1 MVVHDRQERKI
12 DMANKPPAHPT
23 KKSEKTRNIL
33 HQTAMRLI
41 DQLGYEKAT
50 IQLICQESNVS
61 VGTFYNYYDSKEA
74 VVAEFSRKNDEL
86 FDQIVRMSLK
96 EEKGIEDY
104 IRRYFAYY
112 ADLNEQ
118 AGTSLYMRTTRKKN
132 LDMRS
137 EQIRPMYTVLEE
149 FLRDRQKEN
158 KVRSDIHVVTMV
170 HQLFTIVR
178 GVVID
183 WCICDGKY
191 DLHREIQDFLT
202 PYIRYILVE

>member
-1 MVVHDRQERKI
+1 M
-12 DMANKPPAHPT
+12 
-23 KKSEKTRNIL
+23 
-33 HQTAMRLI
+33 
-41 DQLGYEKAT
+41 
-50 IQLICQESNVS
+50 
-61 VGTFYNYYDSKEA
+61 
-74 VVAEFSRKNDEL
+74 AEFSQKNDEL
-86 FDQIVRMSLK
+86 FDQIVRTSLK

-104 IRRYFAYY
+104 IRKYFTYY
-112 ADLNEQ
+112 ADLNIQ

-132 LDMRS
+132 IDMRQ

-158 KVRSDIHVVTMV
+158 KVRDDIHVVTMV

-183 WCICDGKY
+183 WCICEGRY

-202 PYIRYILVE
+202 PYIRYILEE

>member
-1 MVVHDRQERKI
+1 MG
-12 DMANKPPAHPT
+12 NKPSVHPT
-23 KKSEKTRNIL
+23 KKSENTRRIL
-33 HQTAMRLI
+33 HETAMRLI
-41 DQLGYEKAT
+41 DSNIKT
-50 IQLICQESNVS
+50 NRICQESNVS

-74 VVAEFSRKNDEL
+74 VVAEFSRRNDEL
-86 FDQIVRMSLK
+86 FDQIVRTSLK
-96 EEKGIEDY
+96 EEKGIEEY
-104 IRRYFAYY
+104 IRKYFTYY
-112 ADLNEQ
+112 TDLNMQ

-137 EQIRPMYTVLEE
+137 EQIRPMYTILEE

-158 KVRSDIHVVTMV
+158 RVRTDIHVVTMV

-191 DLHREIQDFLT
+191 DLHREVQDFLT
-202 PYIRYILVE
+202 PYIRYILEV

>member
-1 MVVHDRQERKI
+1 
-12 DMANKPPAHPT
+12 MANKPPAHPT
-23 KKSEKTRNIL
+23 KKSENTKRVL
-33 HQTAMRLI
+33 HDSAMRLI

-50 IQLICQESNVS
+50 VQLICQESNVS

-74 VVAEFSRKNDEL
+74 VVAEFSQKNDEL
-86 FDQIVRMSLK
+86 FDQIVRTSLK

-104 IRRYFAYY
+104 IRKYFTYY
-112 ADLNEQ
+112 ADLNIQ

-132 LDMRS
+132 IDMRQ

-158 KVRSDIHVVTMV
+158 KVRDDIHVVTMV

-183 WCICDGKY
+183 WCICEGRY

-202 PYIRYILVE
+202 PYIRYILEE